1 MLTIKFATNPKYTT
15 VDQSVIE
22 LSVQFVE
29 FGDAVLPFGAT
40 QDDVEEHGR
49 ELYARA
55 LAGEFG
61 PIAAYEPP
69 VHLGSTGSQPTVVGA
84 QTL

>member
-1 MLTIKFATNPKYTT
+1 MFTVTSAANPKYATP
-15 VDQSVIE
+15 DNSIIE
-22 LSVQFVE
+22 LQVTFAE

-40 QDDVEEHGR
+40 ANDVEVHGR

-69 VHLGSTGSQPTVVGA
+69 APTQNQPTVQGA
-84 QTL
+84 ESL